1 MQERT
6 RQHRHLHISTKFD
19 SARERLRQIRRDI
32 STPFR
37 KSQKYSVEIIPSPF
51 IDSADLWPDLIQ
63 PAPQKSFYSSLD
75 RTTSLNQVM
84 DGAGEG
90 AFRRGQKSQSNS
102 NVSAIFVHAGA
113 GYHSTTNEH
122 IHLGACNE

>member
-6 RQHRHLHISTKFD
+6 PKHRHLHISTTLD

-32 STPFR
+32 SNPFR
-37 KSQKYSVEIIPSPF
+37 KFQKYDIEIIPSPF
-51 IDSADLWPDLIQ
+51 IDSADLWSGLIQ
-63 PAPQKSFYSSLD
+63 PTPQKPFYSSLEGS
-75 RTTSLNQVM
+75 TASFNPIM
-84 DGAGEG
+84 DGAGE
-90 AFRRGQKSQSNS
+90 AFRRGQTQSTT